1 MNDPFDPA
9 ATVDQLYGAWQ
20 RAEQRAREVP
30 PDSAEANERVVG
42 ANELW
47 EAYERALGKA
57 IGGGSLRLSEA

>member
-1 MNDPFDPA
+1 MNDPIDRA
-9 ATVDQLYGAWQ
+9 DTVDRLYAAWQ

-30 PDSAEANERVVG
+30 PESPEARERATG

-57 IGGGSLRLSEA
+57 IGGGSLHLSKA